1 MNEIPE
7 HNPYEQNSYRDME
20 DSRSAVSGPAGRE
33 VKSGYKLAIAGGVLI
48 IFMAFIWIGGH
59 TRAKP
64 AAPDQPP
71 DQTADMSVAFKA
83 PPIVTQ
89 QQHSGMTP
97 VSAAPAPPDVAGAD
111 SPIFAFSS
119 GASPAA
125 PQAPAAAAPA
135 SAASGISPGVTLEAS
150 TPNAL
155 TSRLQPSATQ
165 PAMAELLPHP
175 DMLITQG
182 TIIPCTLQT
191 AINTELPGYVKC
203 VLPDDVRSTTGN
215 VVLLDRGT
223 IVIGEIQSG
232 LQQGQNRV
240 FILWDRAE
248 TPDHVV
254 IDLAS
259 PATDALGRS
268 GVPGGVDTHFWSRFG
283 SAIMLSVIQGAL
295 QAGSAVAANSGSTS
309 GTTFNNFSSN
319 GEQLS
324 DTALS
329 ASINLAPTLE
339 KNQGDNVAIFVA
351 KDLDFSDVYSL
362 RANN

>member
-1 MNEIPE
+1 MSEIPE
-7 HNPYEQNSYRDME
+7 QLPYEQDPYQDMD
-20 DSRSAVSGPAGRE
+20 DSRSAVSGAAARQI
-33 VKSGYKLAIAGGVLI
+33 KSGYKLAIAGGTLI
-48 IFMAFIWIGGH
+48 AFMAFIWIGGH
-59 TRAKP
+59 SQTKST
-64 AAPDQPP
+64 APEQPP
-71 DQTADMSVAFKA
+71 DQSGQMPVPFEAAPLVIPTQHTAMA
-83 PPIVTQ
+83 
-89 QQHSGMTP
+89 P
-97 VSAAPAPPDVAGAD
+97 VSSAPTPTVVAGAD
-111 SPIFAFSS
+111 SPIFAFSTGS
-119 GASPAA
+119 STTA
-125 PQAPAAAAPA
+125 PQAPVAAPPDQVA
-135 SAASGISPGVTLEAS
+135 QAVTPGAPIEANAA
-150 TPNAL
+150 NAL
-155 TSRLQPSATQ
+155 TARLQSSATQ

-191 AINTELPGYVKC
+191 AINSELPGYVKC

-232 LQQGQNRV
+232 LQQGQNRI

-254 IDLAS
+254 IELAS

-295 QAGSAVAANSGSTS
+295 QSGSALSASSGSS

-329 ASINLAPTLE
+329 ASISLGPTLE
-339 KNQGDNVAIFVA
+339 KNQGDSVAIFVA
-351 KDLDFSDVYSL
+351 KDLDFSDVYRL
-362 RANN
+362 RTNN